1 MAQAELVKALQER
14 AGTYE
19 VQQVM
24 ALLNLLLEE
33 SKNNLVTAAQDRI
46 LYNQAEA
53 QTYAGL
59 IRMLMRPSI
68 RSQTQE

>member
-1 MAQAELVKALQER
+1 LVKAIQER

-19 VQQVM
+19 VQQFM
-24 ALLNLLLEE
+24 DLLGLLLED

-53 QTYAGL
+53 QTYSNL
-59 IRMLMRPSI
+59 IRMLTRPSI
-68 RSQTQE
+68 RPQT

>member
-1 MAQAELVKALQER
+1 MAQAELVKAIQER

-24 ALLNLLLEE
+24 ELLNLLLEE

-53 QTYAGL
+53 QTYANL

-68 RSQTQE
+68 RPQT